1 MRPFFRNWLTVIL
14 LISTWSGPVSAQIN
28 RSEITVDVRH
38 EKGADREPP
47 AYLNG
52 YRERIDG
59 QIIQYHSS
67 HPDAEAA
74 LIVRANSEAHA
85 ASWLTDTIPAH
96 VDGDSLTF
104 LWLAGL
110 ERSGWDESKTG
121 HPFNLL
127 INGQHWFTFRN
138 FKDSTAPHWSVQGKD
153 GATLSFSAQM
163 ADRFGDQFG
172 YMYLKLPKNVFPAN
186 APLTLQVVGEE
197 ANSPEWFMAF
207 QYHFSF
213 TPQVRGEPALFKKSN
228 GATQVLRLSLDNLTA
243 GKTVEI
249 HSPDG
254 STINQPLNVGANIF
268 SLPIPAVDSTASA
281 ALVFR
286 VDDRELSRRQIE
298 ITPVVRRELY
308 LLPHSHNDIGYTD
321 LQPVVER
328 KQWHN
333 IDEALRLIAKT
344 RDYPPDSRFKWNVEV
359 LWPLES
365 YLRNASP
372 EKKNEVIAAIREGSI
387 GLNALYANE
396 LTGLATGVEMS
407 HFTDYAREFSRS
419 YSIPI
424 STALMSDIP
433 GFTWGIVPALAQ
445 SGVRYFASGPNSGD
459 RIGYVL
465 QQWGDRPFYWASQ
478 SGKEKVLFWVAGA
491 GYSTFHEGTL
501 AKLGDEKIMKL
512 VRRLDESHYPYDI
525 VQLPYTLGDNGPPD
539 STLSDFVRRWND
551 TYLSPRLIISTHA
564 ALFAEFERRHGN
576 QLPVLKGDFTPYW
589 EDGALSSAYET
600 ALNRKAVD
608 RLVEGEAIWAL
619 HDPSNF
625 PAQESADAWRNV
637 VLYDEHTWGADK
649 SVSDPDDPGVRAQ
662 WKIKRQFALDADS
675 LSRDILAK
683 AFPKPRGV
691 SGANIIDV
699 YNPTGWERSE
709 LVTVPPNLSRA
720 GDRVVDGRDR
730 PVPSQ
735 RLSTGELAF
744 VADKVGPIS
753 AKRYVIMKGKARKT
767 SPEPSSNGILDNG
780 AIRLVVDT
788 STGAIKELVWKSKNQ
803 NFASSVRGLNQ
814 YLYVP
819 GTNPD
824 SAQTLRNVRVSVKEW
839 GPVVRSLVVEGDA
852 PGCRSYSTEIRI
864 VGESERV
871 ELATTYDKA
880 PVRTKEAIHVAFPFS
895 IANAQLRY
903 DVAGAI
909 VRPESDQLKGACKN
923 FFSVQSWVDVS
934 NDGAGITLATPDAPL
949 AEFGEITA
957 EKPWRT
963 SVAPS
968 PAVYSYVMNNY
979 WHTNYKAD
987 QEGRVVVRYVLQP
1000 HGAFAP
1006 EEAAKFGLACRE
1018 PLIVRQAT
1026 PGTRAIPSLVRLE
1039 PAGLILE
1046 SLRPLAGGRNFL
1058 LYIYNPTGSDQKA
1071 QLIWGR
1077 KVKVRM
1083 QTSNASGESGES
1095 LPEKFLVP
1103 GYGSMY
1109 VRAEMNY

>member
-1 MRPFFRNWLTVIL
+1 MRLYLRICSVVLF
-14 LISTWSGPVSAQIN
+14 LIPTWSGPASAQIN
-28 RSEITVDVRH
+28 RPEITVDVRH
-38 EKGADREPP
+38 EKGADREAP

-74 LIVRANSEAHA
+74 LIVRANSEAHSA
-85 ASWLTDTIPAH
+85 TWLTDTIPQHA
-96 VDGDSLTF
+96 DGDSLQF

-110 ERSGWDESKTG
+110 ERSGWGESKTG
-121 HPFNLL
+121 HAFNFL

-138 FKDSTAPHWSVQGKD
+138 FKDSTAPHWSVRGKD

-172 YMYLKLPKNVFPAN
+172 YMYLKLPGKDFPSN
-186 APLTLQVVGEE
+186 APLTLQVVGED

-213 TPQVRGEPALFKKSN
+213 SPQVRGEPAMFKKSN

-243 GKTVEI
+243 GKTIEI
-249 HSPDG
+249 HTPDG
-254 STINQPLNVGANIF
+254 STINQPLNVGANIY
-268 SLPIPAVDSTASA
+268 SLPIPAVDSTATA
-281 ALVFR
+281 TLVFR
-286 VDDRELSRRQIE
+286 VDNREISRRQIGVK
-298 ITPVVRRELY
+298 PVARRELY

-321 LQPVVER
+321 VQTAVER

-333 IDEALRLIAKT
+333 IDEALRLIAIT
-344 RDYPPDSRFKWNVEV
+344 RDYPPDARFKWNVEV

-365 YLRNASP
+365 YLRSASSG
-372 EKKNEVIAAIREGSI
+372 KKNEVIAAIRDGSI

-396 LTGLATGVEMS
+396 LTGLATAAEMS
-407 HFTDYAREFSRS
+407 HFTDYAREFSRT

-445 SGVRYFASGPNSGD
+445 NGVRYFASGPNSGD

-465 QQWGDRPFYWASQ
+465 QQWGDKPFYWASQ

-501 AKLGDEKIMKL
+501 AKLGDEKVMKL
-512 VRRLDESHYPYDI
+512 VRRLDESQYPYDI

-564 ALFAEFERRHGN
+564 AMFAEFEKRYGK
-576 QLPVLKGDFTPYW
+576 QLPVLQGDFTPYW
-589 EDGALSSAYET
+589 EDGALSSAFET

-608 RLVEGEAIWAL
+608 QLVEGEAIWAL
-619 HDPSNF
+619 HDPLHF
-625 PAQESADAWRNV
+625 PAQESAEAWRNV

-675 LSRDILAK
+675 LSRDILAM

-709 LVTVPPNLSRA
+709 VVTVLANISRA

-744 VADKVGPIS
+744 VADNLAPIS
-753 AKRYVIMKGKARKT
+753 AKRFVVMKGKSRKPAALAPYDGVLEN
-767 SPEPSSNGILDNG
+767 S
-780 AIRLVVDT
+780 AIRLAVDA
-788 STGAIKELVWKSKNQ
+788 STGAIKDLVWKSKHLD
-803 NFASSVRGLNQ
+803 FISPGHGLNQ

-824 SAQTLRNVRVSVKEW
+824 SAQTLRNVRVRVKEW
-839 GPVVRSLVVEGDA
+839 GPVVQSVVVEGNA

-864 VGESERV
+864 AEGSELV
-871 ELATTYDKA
+871 EIATTYDKA
-880 PVRTKEAIHVAFPFS
+880 PVRSKEAIHVAFPFS

-903 DVAGAI
+903 DVGGAI

-934 NDGAGITLATPDAPL
+934 NAEGGITLATPDAPL
-949 AEFGEITA
+949 VEFGEITA

-963 SVAPS
+963 SAAIS
-968 PAVYSYVMNNY
+968 PTVYSYVMNNY
-979 WHTNYKAD
+979 WHTNYRAD
-987 QEGRVVVRYVLQP
+987 QEGTVVIRYVLRP
-1000 HGAFAP
+1000 HGSFAP

-1026 PGTRAIPSLVRLE
+1026 PGTRAIPSLVRL
-1039 PAGLILE
+1039 ASSGLVLE
-1046 SLRPLAGGRNFL
+1046 SMKPLTGGRNFL
-1058 LYIYNPTGSDQKA
+1058 LYIYNPTGGDQQA

-1077 KVKVRM
+1077 KVKVRL
-1083 QTSNASGESGES
+1083 QTSSASGDAGDL
-1095 LPEKFLVP
+1095 LPEKFVVP
-1103 GYGSMY
+1103 AYGTMY
-1109 VRAEMNY
+1109 VRAEMEH